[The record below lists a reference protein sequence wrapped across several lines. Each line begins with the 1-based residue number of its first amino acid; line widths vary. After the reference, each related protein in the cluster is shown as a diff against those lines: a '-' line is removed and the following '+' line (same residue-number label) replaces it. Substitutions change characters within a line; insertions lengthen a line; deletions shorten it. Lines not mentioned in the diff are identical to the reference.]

1 MARNTS
7 GYVNL
12 NYVVNSV
19 LLDLDEYTTSKRK
32 KILQYAI
39 FGLTDL
45 NIYVLPSISV
55 AYLRQND
62 DFTID
67 LPDDYLDYIKVGV
80 VVGGADERR
89 VVTLTLNETLPFPN
103 TDKLK
108 ICPNSCVD
116 EPTITL
122 DGTDYFIPGF
132 GYYFAE
138 HYRNGQ
144 YVGEMYGLGGGMGL
158 MQYRVDEQNRQI
170 MFNELFPNGEIV
182 LEYKSSGI
190 KTDGTTTI
198 PRQAVQ
204 AVRAYIHWQ
213 LSENNDKLALSAK
226 ERKRSLYLKEYDKL
240 QYLTNLFT
248 IDEYLDA
255 KYQVSTQTLKR

>member
-1 MARNTS
+1 MADKTS

-19 LLDLDEYTTSKRK
+19 LMDMDEYTTSKRK

-39 FGLTDL
+39 FGVTEL
-45 NIYVLPSISV
+45 NIFVLPSVEV

-80 VVGGADERR
+80 EVGGPDERR
-89 VVTLTLNETLPFPN
+89 IVTLTLNNTLPLPN

-116 EPTITL
+116 EPTLTL
-122 DGTDYFIPGF
+122 NNTDYFIPGF

-158 MQYRVDEQNRQI
+158 MQYRVDLKNRQI
-170 MFNELFPNGEIV
+170 ILNELFENGEIV
-182 LEYKSSGI
+182 LEYKSTGI
-190 KTDGTTTI
+190 KTDGSTTI
-198 PRQAVQ
+198 PRQAV
-204 AVRAYIHWQ
+204 AALRAYIKWE
-213 LSENNDKLALSAK
+213 LAENNDKLALSAK
-226 ERKRSLYLKEYDKL
+226 DRKRKLYLVEYRLL
-240 QYLTNLFT
+240 QYFTNTFT

-255 KYQVSTQTLKR
+255 KYQVSTATLKR